1 MSSRC
6 TYLLVILAAC
16 DPRGGPSEP
25 PPPAPAPPQS
35 RTASDPPP
43 GIGPRMMQHFE
54 DSVRIKDAV
63 IAGKLAEVRAPALRL
78 LEAES
83 ESPPTWRP
91 FIAANI
97 RRAKELLVAADLP
110 AAALGAAGLA
120 RTCGDCHAAIMGPKF
135 PARVAPAITSGDPKQ
150 RMRRHQWAADRLWE
164 AMIAHSDAAWT
175 VGAAALT
182 DTALLRTDYPPEVE
196 IEGDPIVVENQ
207 LRAFGARA
215 ATTRDWDERV
225 QIYGGFLATCAAC
238 HEEGR

>member
-16 DPRGGPSEP
+16 DSRGVASAELQ
-25 PPPAPAPPQS
+25 PAPPS
-35 RTASDPPP
+35 RASSDPPP
-43 GIGPRMMQHFE
+43 GIGPRMTRHFE

-63 IAGKLAEVRAPALRL
+63 IAGELDELRAPALRL
-78 LEAES
+78 LEAEGD
-83 ESPPTWRP
+83 SPPSWRP

-97 RRAKELLVAADLP
+97 RRAKELLVAGDLKV
-110 AAALGAAGLA
+110 AAVSAAGLA
-120 RTCGDCHAAIMGPKF
+120 RTCGDCHAAIKGPEF
-135 PARVAPAITSGDPKQ
+135 PARVAPALTSHDPKQ

-175 VGAAALT
+175 VGTAALT
-182 DTALLRTDYPPEVE
+182 DAALLRDDDPPGVE
-196 IEGDPIVVENQ
+196 IEGDPIVVEEK

-215 ATTRDWDERV
+215 AATRDWDERV
-225 QIYGGFLATCAAC
+225 VVYGEFLSTCAAC